1 MWRFAATVGIMALA
15 AVASAAGHVT
25 TYYVDFPKGYEGRT
39 YTRTIKGEDSND
51 YLVRKVE
58 DSQKLDVTISSS
70 NKAVFFDVYDP
81 KGTNPRFTGWKDGE
95 HFAGRFPNGGTV
107 RVHVY
112 QRYEVAA
119 RNENATYTMTIVP
132 GDVPAR

>member
-1 MWRFAATVGIMALA
+1 MRHVATTVGMFALATVAC
-15 AVASAAGHVT
+15 AAGYVT
-25 TYYVDFPKGYEGRT
+25 TTYVDFPKGYEGRT
-39 YTRTIKGEDSND
+39 YTRTIKGEDSHD

-58 DSQKLDVTISSS
+58 DDQKLDLTISSG
-70 NKAVFFDVYDP
+70 NEAVFFDVYDP

-107 RVHVY
+107 KVHVY
-112 QRYEVAA
+112 QRYNVAA
-119 RNENATYTMTIVP
+119 RNENATYNMTIVP